1 LLWGTIQIIRNGGFL
16 DVLKFLAQKNAIL
29 GVDIGTSSIKV
40 VQARTSGKKVI
51 LEKVGFAPIPMDNAR
66 SEKLEPSDLAVADA
80 VKAAISDSGS
90 SYKDICCSI
99 SGDAV
104 IVRYL
109 TMPEMTDDELN
120 YAVRLQAEE
129 YIPFRLEEVNLDFY
143 RLNPAG
149 KDTSKKIDIILVA
162 ARKDLV
168 TRRMEILKSIGLNPV
183 MMDIDS
189 FAILNCIEANY
200 VFPAD
205 EVIALIGIGA
215 TNCNINIF
223 ENGVSRFARDI
234 VAGGFTVTQSVASR
248 FGMTL
253 DEAEKVKIQE
263 GAVFPQDAAATDSG
277 GIAEVI
283 KDTVEQIT
291 GEAVDTESR
300 KNKLAAS
307 IRQPIQNL
315 ITEVRRSLQFF
326 ENQANGKPINRI
338 LLTGGGS
345 KLKNLDHYMSER
357 LGLPVQVVNPLE
369 NVDVSGLN
377 KDSAKM
383 KDLAPHL
390 AVGIGLGLRRVGD
403 K

>member
-1 LLWGTIQIIRNGGFL
+1 M
-16 DVLKFLAQKNAIL
+16 LKFLSKKSAIL
-29 GVDIGTSSIKV
+29 GVDIGTSSVKV
-40 VQARTSGKKVI
+40 VQARTSGKKVV

-66 SEKLEPSDLAVADA
+66 TEKLEPSDLSIADA
-80 VKAAISDSGS
+80 VRAAIKDSGS
-90 SYKDICCSI
+90 TYKDICCSI

-109 TMPEMTDDELN
+109 TMPDMTQDELD

-143 RLNPAG
+143 RLEPTG
-149 KDTSKKIDIILVA
+149 KETSKKIDIILVA

-205 EVIALIGIGA
+205 EVIALVGIGA

-223 ENGVSRFARDI
+223 ENGVSKFARDI
-234 VAGGFTVTQSVASR
+234 LAGGFTVTQSIATR
-248 FGMTL
+248 FGMPL
-253 DEAEKVKIQE
+253 DEAERIKIDE
-263 GAVFPQDAAATDSG
+263 GAVFPQDSSAPPESS

-291 GEAVDTESR
+291 GESVDTDSR
-300 KNKLAAS
+300 KNKLAVS

-369 NVDVSGLN
+369 NVDVTGLSANSG
-377 KDSAKM
+377 KI